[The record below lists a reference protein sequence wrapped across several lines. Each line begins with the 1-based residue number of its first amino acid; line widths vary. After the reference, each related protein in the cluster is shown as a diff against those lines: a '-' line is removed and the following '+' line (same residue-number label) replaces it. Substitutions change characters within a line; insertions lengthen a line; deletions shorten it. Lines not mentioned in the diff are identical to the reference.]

1 MELSSGPP
9 ILPRNDACLNV
20 TKRRTRARPAAR
32 LDFAGFKGVQA
43 AIQGKRLQDGFT
55 LTSYCAVAA
64 MHP

>member
-20 TKRRTRARPAAR
+20 TKRRTRSGLRRGSIWPDSKANRPR
-32 LDFAGFKGVQA
+32 FKVN
-43 AIQGKRLQDGFT
+43 RLQDGFT
-55 LTSYCAVAA
+55 LTSYCAAAA